1 MLQRPNLLLKFL
13 ISPSTEH
20 QYYHSVFSSFDLMID
35 DTKLN
40 SDDELFLKELETVFI
55 RFVDS
60 GKEQFNLEP
69 MNSYKRRLAHKL
81 ASQFELETES
91 IGEDKERAVLLK
103 KTPQTK
109 IPTSRKVKLPRIDTG
124 HETYYA
130 KPGVQ
135 IVLRSDG
142 SFGVPW
148 KEKDGHLIDK
158 RVIHDGVFRIRSN
171 QIVCQDDSNW

>member
-1 MLQRPNLLLKFL
+1 
-13 ISPSTEH
+13 
-20 QYYHSVFSSFDLMID
+20 MID
-35 DTKLN
+35 DMELN

-55 RFVDS
+55 SFIES
-60 GKEQFNLEP
+60 SKEQLGLEP

-81 ASQFELETES
+81 SGQFQLESES
-91 IGEDKERAVLLK
+91 IGEDKKRAVLLN

-109 IPTSRKVKLPRIDTG
+109 IPGNRKFKVPRIDTG
-124 HETYYA
+124 NETYYA

-148 KEKDGHLIDK
+148 KEKDVHSIDK
-158 RVIHDGVFRIRSN
+158 RVVHDGVFRIRNN
-171 QIVCQDDSNW
+171 QIVCQEDSNW

>member
-1 MLQRPNLLLKFL
+1 
-13 ISPSTEH
+13 
-20 QYYHSVFSSFDLMID
+20 MID
-35 DTKLN
+35 DMELN

-55 RFVDS
+55 SFIES
-60 GKEQFNLEP
+60 SQEQLDLEP

-81 ASQFELETES
+81 SGQFQLESES
-91 IGEDKERAVLLK
+91 IGEDKKRAVLLK

-109 IPTSRKVKLPRIDTG
+109 IPGNRKFKVPRIDTG
-124 HETYYA
+124 NETYYA

-148 KEKDGHLIDK
+148 KEKDGHSIDK
-158 RVIHDGVFRIRSN
+158 RVVHDGIFRIRNN
-171 QIVCQDDSNW
+171 QIVCQEDSNW

>member
-1 MLQRPNLLLKFL
+1 
-13 ISPSTEH
+13 
-20 QYYHSVFSSFDLMID
+20 MID
-35 DTKLN
+35 DMELN

-55 RFVDS
+55 SFIES
-60 GKEQFNLEP
+60 SKEQLDLEP

-81 ASQFELETES
+81 SGQFQLESES
-91 IGEDKERAVLLK
+91 IGEDKNRAVLLK

-109 IPTSRKVKLPRIDTG
+109 ISGNRKFKAPRIDTG
-124 HETYYA
+124 NETYYA

-148 KEKDGHLIDK
+148 KEKDGHSIDK
-158 RVIHDGVFRIRSN
+158 RVVHDGVFRIRSN
-171 QIVCQDDSNW
+171 QIVCQEDSNW

>member
-1 MLQRPNLLLKFL
+1 
-13 ISPSTEH
+13 
-20 QYYHSVFSSFDLMID
+20 MID

-130 KPGVQ
+130 KPGVE

-142 SFGVPW
+142 SFGIPW

-158 RVIHDGVFRIRSN
+158 RVIHDGVFGSGVTRLCVRMTATGSFVGLSNNVSFAFPKIRFRKK
-171 QIVCQDDSNW
+171 

>member
-1 MLQRPNLLLKFL
+1 
-13 ISPSTEH
+13 
-20 QYYHSVFSSFDLMID
+20 MID
-35 DTKLN
+35 DMELN

-55 RFVDS
+55 SFIES
-60 GKEQFNLEP
+60 SKEQLDLEP

-81 ASQFELETES
+81 SGQFQLESES
-91 IGEDKERAVLLK
+91 IGEDKKRAVLLK

-109 IPTSRKVKLPRIDTG
+109 IPGNRKFKVPRIDTG
-124 HETYYA
+124 NETYYA

-148 KEKDGHLIDK
+148 NEKTDT
-158 RVIHDGVFRIRSN
+158 V
-171 QIVCQDDSNW
+171 

>member
-1 MLQRPNLLLKFL
+1 
-13 ISPSTEH
+13 
-20 QYYHSVFSSFDLMID
+20 MID

-103 KTPQTK
+103 KLPNPK
-109 IPTSRKVKLPRIDTG
+109 SRLAAKSNYLESIPVMKPIMPNLEFRLCFVPTEVSGGHGKRKMVT
-124 HETYYA
+124 
-130 KPGVQ
+130 
-135 IVLRSDG
+135 
-142 SFGVPW
+142 
-148 KEKDGHLIDK
+148 
-158 RVIHDGVFRIRSN
+158 
-171 QIVCQDDSNW
+171 

>member
-1 MLQRPNLLLKFL
+1 ML
-13 ISPSTEH
+13 
-20 QYYHSVFSSFDLMID
+20 D

-60 GKEQFNLEP
+60 DKEQFNLEP